1 MSAAMHEVRVY
12 LASHPVVFGFAEA
25 TRKMGDIVDV
35 PGVARIVN
43 RPELAREILLDGE
56 HFSKSGPGSFGALI
70 TQVMGESALLNMD
83 SDAHHRLRSRLQDLF
98 APAYLET
105 IARDVLEAPIAELR
119 ARLAGGESIDLV
131 RFMQHLTG
139 RTTCHMLGLP
149 APAVGAE
156 QTYFELFA
164 MVQQMSQSIGLA
176 TKKLTPAQVAAKKV
190 PFERLTAAVA
200 GAYERDDL
208 PPNSVLARLKDLG
221 LSADEA
227 RGVVG
232 MLLVVGTETMTT
244 AVPRTVALLVDSG
257 QLSDLRSEPKL
268 MQSAIDEALRF
279 VVPSPVMVRSVSGD
293 VTIGRHRF
301 AAGQR
306 VMLFTYNLLKHPD
319 LYPRPRRFDIRR
331 EQPACARNIWFGA
344 GPHFCLGFG
353 LAQREMRMVLGALI
367 GLPKEIEVVRRT
379 YARRVLV
386 PGYSRL
392 EVRTRT

>member
-1 MSAAMHEVRVY
+1 MSAATHEVMVY

-25 TRKMGDIVDV
+25 TRKMGDVVDV
-35 PGVARIVN
+35 PGVARVVN
-43 RPELAREILLDGE
+43 RPEIAREILLDGE
-56 HFSKSGPGSFGALI
+56 HFSKSGPGSFGVLI
-70 TQVMGESALLNMD
+70 TQVMGESALLNMHG
-83 SDAHHRLRSRLQDLF
+83 DAHHRLRARLQDLF

-105 IARDVLEAPIAELR
+105 IARDVLEAPVVDLGT
-119 ARLAGGESIDLV
+119 RLEAGETVDLV
-131 RFMQHLTG
+131 RFMQLLTG

-149 APAVGAE
+149 APAVGAG
-156 QTYFELFA
+156 QTYFDLFA
-164 MVQQMSQSIGLA
+164 MVQQMSQSIGIA

-190 PFERLTAAVA
+190 PFERLTEAVA
-200 GAYERDDL
+200 GAYKRDDL

-221 LSADEA
+221 LCADEA

-257 QLSDLRSEPKL
+257 QQRDLRSEPNL

-279 VVPSPVMVRSVSGD
+279 VVPSPIMLRSVSGD
-293 VTIGRHRF
+293 VTIAGHRF

-331 EQPACARNIWFGA
+331 AQPACARNIWFGA

-353 LAQREMRMVLGALI
+353 LAQREMRMVLGALMA
-367 GLPKEIEVVRRT
+367 LPREIEVVRRA
-379 YARRVLV
+379 YARRVLI
-386 PGYSRL
+386 PGYARL
-392 EVRTRT
+392 EVRMRQ

>member
-1 MSAAMHEVRVY
+1 MHEVRVY

-25 TRKMGDIVDV
+25 TRRMGDVVDV

-43 RPELAREILLDGE
+43 RPEIARDILIDEE
-56 HFSKSGPGSFGALI
+56 HFTKNGPGSFGVLI
-70 TQVMGESALLNMD
+70 TQVMGESALLNMHGE
-83 SDAHHRLRSRLQDLF
+83 AHHRLRERLQDLF

-105 IARDVLEAPIAELR
+105 IARDVLAEPVAELG
-119 ARLAGGESIDLV
+119 ARMAAGETIDIV
-131 RFMQHLTG
+131 RFMKLLTG
-139 RTTCHMLGLP
+139 RTTRHMLGLS
-149 APAVGAE
+149 APASGAE
-156 QTYFELFA
+156 ETYLESFA
-164 MVQQMSQSIGLA
+164 MVKQLSDSIGMA
-176 TKKLTPAQVAAKKV
+176 TRKLTAAQVAEKKA

-200 GAYERDDL
+200 DAYGRDDL
-208 PPNSVLARLKDLG
+208 PANSVLARLKELG
-221 LSADEA
+221 LTLDEA

-257 QLSDLRSEPKL
+257 QQSDLRREPTL
-268 MQSAIDEALRF
+268 MRSAIDEALRF
-279 VVPSPVMVRSVSGD
+279 VVPSPIMLRSVSGD
-293 VTIGRHRF
+293 VTIAGHRF
-301 AAGQR
+301 RDGQR

-367 GLPKEIEVVRRT
+367 GLPKEVEVVRRT

-392 EVRTRT
+392 EVRMRR